1 VSLVIKIAFFHQT
14 LPLGAD
20 IYTTKKISELAQS
33 LFGVDESILAE
44 ALLNSPNARGYI
56 IGAISELMLKRELE
70 ASGLKV
76 LRIKEKWEGPKIHH
90 GDFYIS
96 KDGVSWFVVES
107 KGLKSN
113 SEKWAGTSGK
123 SYYEKLQT
131 SKRDGPESQ
140 WFHSLPQTSKDEIK
154 AEVKQEEFR
163 LCQTH
168 MPSGKATNEKRINGR
183 SQASPRFDEFHLL
196 AVDMFSKTG
205 RHEFVYAVSD
215 SLSRSKKDNN
225 HLLQNYFITLVL
237 PSTLRPVLP
246 LAKPWSDDVAALVDQ
261 LKKPVLEIEM
271 QVDERAPGGRAE
283 GVISF

>member
-1 VSLVIKIAFFHQT
+1 MTGDIKPDMGIA
-14 LPLGAD
+14 
-20 IYTTKKISELAQS
+20 ELS
-33 LFGVDESILAE
+33 RELFGVDESIVAE

-56 IGAISELMLKRELE
+56 IGAISELLLKRELVSAGFE
-70 ASGLKV
+70 V

-96 KDGVSWFVVES
+96 KDGVDWYVVES

-123 SYYEKLQT
+123 SYYEKLLT
-131 SKRDGPESQ
+131 SRRDGAEAK
-140 WFHSLPQTSKDEIK
+140 WFNSLPQESRESIRL
-154 AEVKQEEFR
+154 EPNQSEFR

-168 MPSGKATNEKRINGR
+168 MPSGKATNTDKANGR
-183 SQASPRFDEFHLL
+183 SQASPRYDEFHLL
-196 AVDMFSKTG
+196 AVDMYSKTG
-205 RHEFVYAVSD
+205 QHEFVYAVSD

-246 LAKPWSDDVAALVDQ
+246 LAEPWSTDLVALFGQ
-261 LKKPVLEIEM
+261 LNSPVLSSEM
-271 QVDERAPGGRAE
+271 QVDNREPGGRAE